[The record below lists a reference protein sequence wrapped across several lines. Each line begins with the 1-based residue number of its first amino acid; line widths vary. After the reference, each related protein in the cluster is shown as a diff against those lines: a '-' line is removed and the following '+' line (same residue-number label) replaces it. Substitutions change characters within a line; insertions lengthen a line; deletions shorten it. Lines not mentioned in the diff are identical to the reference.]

1 MPSSFNRSVLTFLQ
15 RKEAQKH
22 LRIYQ
27 FHSGN
32 IGYLL
37 GAPVMILLVISLNGG
52 GFAIG
57 FVTAAMQFCT
67 FFGILA
73 PLFLSGRD
81 YVRNKVQF
89 WRLRGGI
96 CFLYFLVVFLYEKYF
111 FHQANGEQYAV
122 FMICIVYGLFNL
134 FRSLGLISLFP
145 VLNASAAPQERG
157 KALSSFTHFGNIGAI
172 FSLII
177 SYFVLHFLVFEKIYY
192 SLLIL
197 IGIGI
202 VFNYFSS
209 AAFNKITSIGA
220 IPKMEVIEIFQRIK
234 GFLFDKKLFVIWLAK
249 FFADGMIVCYGT
261 SVAYMKK
268 EHGMGDSDIFLFSLI
283 MLLGRILASS
293 VSGKI
298 SDILGTRPILFYI
311 HLLIAFCGVGL
322 IYLPTASSQ
331 WLLLFLL
338 VTISFLFCFSDILIG
353 QIVYNFSPKQDVISY
368 SATNTLI
375 AAVAALAN
383 FFLIGII
390 LDKNASEPVSFTG
403 IWLLI
408 VFYSAAILVLL
419 FFLSQREEMSIM
431 TVASAFISFR
441 NIRGVFA
448 ISALNEEKDKDKK
461 AEYLNHIA
469 VINEPYAQKEIIRY
483 LKSSN
488 MITRRSAYQALR
500 LNPIAAAFE
509 VVFLEAKREDAYIR
523 DDAIYNLRYYPRPE
537 VIEFLRKLSLEEN
550 FFGVQAILS
559 LTYILNKPDEDLK
572 EYIKRRLEKET
583 IPQYRSRMIYSLT
596 KVADIK
602 FCLTIVLKEA
612 RRKTSK
618 EYIRFLYI
626 SLANKFQWSETLEL
640 AYNMEDEEV
649 GTGLYEIV
657 SLTESHAEDSA
668 KIDWLMKSDVAVI
681 NKWLLENLVK
691 QKLIDSTEDLE
702 GITFPSAC
710 MFFLL
715 TLNSACENGTISRDN
730 STN

>member
-1 MPSSFNRSVLTFLQ
+1 MSSSFNKSVLTSAQ

-37 GAPVMILLVISLNGG
+37 GAPVLILLVISLNGG
-52 GFAIG
+52 GYAIG
-57 FVTAAMQFCT
+57 FITAAMQFCT

-81 YVRNKVQF
+81 YVRNKVHF
-89 WRLRGGI
+89 WRLRGSI
-96 CFLYFLVVFLYEKYF
+96 CLLYFVVIFLYEKYF
-111 FHQANGEQYAV
+111 STQSNGNQYAV
-122 FMICIVYGLFNL
+122 IMICIVYGLFNL

-145 VLNASAAPQERG
+145 VLNASATPQERG
-157 KALSSFTHFGNIGAI
+157 KVLSAFAHFGNIGAI

-177 SYFVLHFLVFEKIYY
+177 SYFVLHFGFFEKLSN
-192 SLLIL
+192 SLLFL
-197 IGIGI
+197 IFMGII
-202 VFNYFSS
+202 FNYFSS
-209 AAFNKITSIGA
+209 AEFNKVSSIGS
-220 IPKMEVIEIFQRIK
+220 IPKMEMLEIFQRIK
-234 GFLFDKKLFVIWLAK
+234 GFLFNKKLFIIWLAK

-268 EHGMGDSDIFLFSLI
+268 GHGMDDSDIFLFSLV
-283 MLLGRILASS
+283 MLLGRIFASS

-298 SDILGTRPILFYI
+298 SDILGTKPILFYI
-311 HLLIAFCGVGL
+311 HILIAFCGVGL
-322 IYLPTASSQ
+322 IYLPVTSSP
-331 WLLLFLL
+331 WVLLVLL

-353 QIVYNFSPKQDVISY
+353 QIVYSYTPKQDILSY

-375 AAVAALAN
+375 AAIAALAN
-383 FFLIGII
+383 FFLIGVI
-390 LDKNASEPVSFTG
+390 LDQNSGMAISFTG

-408 VFYSAAILVLL
+408 VFYSGAIVILL

-469 VINEPYAQKEIIRY
+469 VINEPYAQKEIIKY

-500 LNPIAAAFE
+500 LNPIAAAFD

-523 DDAIYNLRYYPRPE
+523 DDAIYNLRYYPKPE
-537 VIEFLRKLSLEEN
+537 VIEFLRKQSLEEN
-550 FFGVQAILS
+550 FFGVQAVLS
-559 LTYILNKPDEDLK
+559 LTYILNKPDDELK
-572 EYIKRRLEKET
+572 YFIKKRLEKEA

-602 FCLTIVLKEA
+602 FCLEVILNEA

-626 SLANKFQWSETLEL
+626 SLANKYQWSETLEL
-640 AYNMEDEEV
+640 AYNMEDEEPSL
-649 GTGLYEIV
+649 GLYEIV
-657 SLTESHAEDSA
+657 SLIESHPDNSE
-668 KIDWLMKSDVAVI
+668 KIEWFMKNDFTVI
-681 NKWLLENLVK
+681 NKWLLENLKK
-691 QKLIDSTEDLE
+691 QEMIDPNENLE
-702 GITFPSAC
+702 GVIFPGTCMLFLITLHA
-710 MFFLL
+710 
-715 TLNSACENGTISRDN
+715 ACEQGTIPKE
-730 STN
+730 